1 MRREIIAQTSLT
13 NKNSG
18 WSFTSPT
25 ALLRWLFLPLLVA
38 GLTAC
43 ERSGPVIAPSQYQAI
58 LIGNWQGTVGVERE
72 TMSFAQGGQ
81 YTAQLLREGFISTTL
96 GQGEAGTINGT
107 WTLKGNVITL
117 AIDNTDNV
125 EPINNSTESTI
136 IEFKQNKLTVSSA
149 GGETSTFIRVR

>member
-18 WSFTSPT
+18 SSFTSPT

-58 LIGNWQGTVGVERE
+58 LIGDWE